1 MQAAPCGRQ
10 GDAGT
15 EGVPGERPSAGP
27 YLHPFGGRS
36 ALMLFQIA
44 LWGLLR
50 EREGPAAEP
59 VAGLRTERPVQRWA
73 GGQCVC
79 SVPGWRQAVMHLGA
93 EGRDPWF
100 CRESTG

>member
-1 MQAAPCGRQ
+1 MWEAGGRGHGGGPGGAA
-10 GDAGT
+10 
-15 EGVPGERPSAGP
+15 
-27 YLHPFGGRS
+27 FGGALSSSLRGRS
-36 ALMLFQIA
+36 ASMLFQIA

-50 EREGPAAEP
+50 QREGPAAER

-73 GGQCVC
+73 GGQSVC